1 VLNGEGIAWLPKSL
15 IEAELND
22 GSLVPAGDKTWQ
34 LDLELR
40 LYRDRN
46 NDMPLINDL
55 WEYLQSRTAA

>member
-1 VLNGEGIAWLPKSL
+1 
-15 IEAELND
+15 
-22 GSLVPAGDKTWQ
+22 VPAGDKTWQ